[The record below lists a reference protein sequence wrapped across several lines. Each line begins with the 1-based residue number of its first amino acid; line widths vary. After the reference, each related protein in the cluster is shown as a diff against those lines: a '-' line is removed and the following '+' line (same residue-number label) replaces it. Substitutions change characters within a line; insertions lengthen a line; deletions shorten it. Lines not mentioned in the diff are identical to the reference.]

1 MRTYLLYLNEARFF
15 SKDTRSG
22 VGVKPTHIVGGIAA
36 LKPFP
41 KRAMNPGKQGHFVAA
56 YITHVKFRTNF
67 RSISKL
73 YNKYERNQECRILLL
88 DKLVT
93 ININPFT
100 FRSGAVDRSGDRMLF
115 GGHGVRHVLLH
126 RCVNQ
131 RIQAV
136 SCQALKTIASIKKII
151 FGFYMALIISNTSIN

>member
-1 MRTYLLYLNEARFF
+1 M
-15 SKDTRSG
+15 
-22 VGVKPTHIVGGIAA
+22 
-36 LKPFP
+36 
-41 KRAMNPGKQGHFVAA
+41 
-56 YITHVKFRTNF
+56 
-67 RSISKL
+67 
-73 YNKYERNQECRILLL
+73 LL

-93 ININPFT
+93 ININLLT

-136 SCQALKTIASIKKII
+136 SCQALKTITSIKKII
-151 FGFYMALIISNTSIN
+151 FGFYIAFIKISGKCQRAVGIEVKLTYNR